1 MLFIGSIIS
10 SLDFLFTGISLN
22 LSKKVTLSFFDN
34 IKIFLIT
41 FIYYYLLLSLFI
53 KFNVIIPIITKS
65 ILFFILS
72 LYNLYKKEEKI
83 NLNPLYLI
91 TLSITNSIDG
101 LLVAIT
107 FLHKYSI
114 IFLTTYFSI
123 ISITL
128 WLLGFYTL
136 KTKKRFPYIISIIY
150 IILGIISFF

>member
-53 KFNVIIPIITKS
+53 KFNIIIPIITKS
-65 ILFFILS
+65 VLFFILY
-72 LYNLYKKEEKI
+72 LYKLYKKEEKI